1 MNSNSS
7 NLMGY
12 CTLAIE
18 FFLLKNHTSYYYIN
32 SFSLLW
38 ISFFLSH
45 SLSIASQC
53 SHIIEQANMKRKKK
67 EKKKKKKQADL
78 TQPGGGEEDE
88 RRWGGGRGSATPA
101 LSFQRPIDPPALSSL
116 SLSLSLSLMSR
127 TFLRRK
133 RK

>member
-1 MNSNSS
+1 MKFKKSSPVDSLNPFFFFFLLMNSSSS

-45 SLSIASQC
+45 SLFVASQC
-53 SHIIEQANMKRKKK
+53 SHIIEQANMK
-67 EKKKKKKQADL
+67 KKKKKK
-78 TQPGGGEEDE
+78 
-88 RRWGGGRGSATPA
+88 
-101 LSFQRPIDPPALSSL
+101 
-116 SLSLSLSLMSR
+116 
-127 TFLRRK
+127 K
-133 RK
+133 RKEEEEEEASRSDPAWWWGEGRAKVGRRTW